1 MPKDIRNNCYKMSDN
16 GSYRKIFDFIFSGN
30 EVSES
35 LKEEFF
41 LWMEAHGDEPQ
52 TKALLE
58 EYWESVSAES
68 PDFDMQEGLKRL
80 MEAVNGTEKKS
91 PVKHGRRFRIAARII
106 GGAAAT
112 VALFFGGWTTARLS
126 GVVETTETVLVASDE
141 SIASYTLP
149 DGTNVWLNRGSRL
162 SYTDAFGARKRAVSL
177 DGECFFEVTKDAS
190 RPFIV
195 GMNNNLS
202 VRVLGTSFNAS
213 TYPGSDKAEIILR
226 SGSVQVSDS
235 MSEEKVILKPDQRY
249 SWDRGTTEIS
259 HVDAAQCC
267 RWFEKRLVFDNA
279 RLQDILDNLSHK
291 YQTPFYLKARNLAG
305 KRMSLTVRD
314 ESLEEILDVL
324 SFLLPIKWEM
334 RDNQIIITNK
344 PQTH

>member
-1 MPKDIRNNCYKMSDN
+1 MSDI
-16 GSYRKIFDFIFSGN
+16 GSYRKIFDFIFSEN
-30 EVSES
+30 EISES
-35 LKEEFF
+35 LKEEFS
-41 LWMEAHGDEPQ
+41 LWMESHGDEPQ

-58 EYWESVSAES
+58 EYWESASAES
-68 PDFDMQEGLKRL
+68 PEFDIQEGLKRL
-80 MEAVNGTEKKS
+80 MDAVNGTERKIS
-91 PVKHGRRFRIAARII
+91 VKHGRRFRIVTGII
-106 GGAAAT
+106 SGAAAA
-112 VALFFGGWTTARLS
+112 VALFFGGWGMAKLS
-126 GVVETTETVLVASDE
+126 GTGETTETVLVASDE

-149 DGTNVWLNRGSRL
+149 DGTNIWLNKGSRL
-162 SYTDAFGARKRAVSL
+162 SYTDNFGTRKRAVRL

-195 GMNNNLS
+195 GMNNNLT
-202 VRVLGTSFNAS
+202 VKVLGTSFNAS

-259 HVDAAQCC
+259 HIDAAQCC
-267 RWFEKRLVFDNA
+267 RWFEKCLVFDNA
-279 RLQDILDNLSHK
+279 RLQDIVDNLSHK
-291 YQTPFYLKARNLAG
+291 YQMPFYLKARNLAG
-305 KRMSLTVRD
+305 KRMSLTVRE

-324 SFLLPIKWEM
+324 TYLLPIKWE
-334 RDNQIIITNK
+334 RQDNQIIIANK